1 MPPFFR
7 WHRTCAMAR
16 RALCACW
23 PDVLQAWRRQ
33 GRKPKNMK
41 YDADRTHSA
50 SSVIRDICLED
61 ASVCLHRR
69 LPPGNRLDQEV
80 SFFCNRSVTAVG
92 RTTPC
97 APVDRR
103 ARRRARSDAPYPPP
117 LRHYSFLKN
126 PVDRRLIPAIVPFAA
141 LVFLM
146 FEEAPV
152 WVGAAFLAKGHMRS
166 GHFAME
172 LVISVLAPG
181 KPLTVAVLGMRG
193 RTLFSKPVSRLF
205 PITPRL
211 GQ

>member
-23 PDVLQAWRRQ
+23 PDVARAWRRQ
-33 GRKPKNMK
+33 GRKPKSMK

-50 SSVIRDICLED
+50 SSVIGDI
-61 ASVCLHRR
+61 
-69 LPPGNRLDQEV
+69 
-80 SFFCNRSVTAVG
+80 
-92 RTTPC
+92 
-97 APVDRR
+97 
-103 ARRRARSDAPYPPP
+103 YPPP
-117 LRHYSFLKN
+117 LRRCFFLKN
-126 PVDRRLIPAIVPFAA
+126 PVDRRLIPPIIAVAA

-146 FEEAPV
+146 FAEAPV

-172 LVISVLAPG
+172 LVVWALAPG
-181 KPLTVAVLGMRG
+181 NPLTVAVLGMRG

-211 GQ
+211 GQLTKET